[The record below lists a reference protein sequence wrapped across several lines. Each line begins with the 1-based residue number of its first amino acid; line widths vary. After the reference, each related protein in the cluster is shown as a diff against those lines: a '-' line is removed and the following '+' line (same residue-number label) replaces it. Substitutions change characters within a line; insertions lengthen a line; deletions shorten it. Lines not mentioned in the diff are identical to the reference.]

1 MPHHV
6 KNLPCPQ
13 MNVKQRKIPGCY
25 NTCMSKF
32 TNLFHGIILL
42 VPLIGMGL
50 LNASPVAEEIAQINK
65 EINSISSNGTDH
77 IEELTFLLQYQPWR
91 SDLWERLGREYLDKE
106 EYSNAIYAFQNG
118 KSAQGLSSGG
128 KIGWADAL
136 ISSGEI
142 ETAKQILRMTATSE
156 NDLVN
161 YMQIITLQRRIGDVY
176 GAEATLLIANRR
188 FPENEEI
195 SFQLGLMLSS
205 TQPDSAVQFLLKT
218 QNLSQNVTLLK
229 NALISTIEN
238 TQNSVTSAERFLQIG
253 QVLSTFGEWDVAMQ
267 AFNSTLAID
276 PDSALGLAYLG
287 EAKQQLDQDGNA
299 EITRA
304 LELAP
309 DNEIVNG
316 LAGLYY
322 RRQGKNEFSLLY
334 LDKAASINPNANV
347 WIIEKSHTYEQMG
360 DLERAY
366 RLLIN
371 ATDLSPGDYTTWK
384 ALAFFCITH
393 NYEVRETGIVAARKA
408 MFLNP
413 SSSVLADLLGTGLM
427 LTGDY
432 DSAERFFLQALE
444 MDPRQS
450 AILIHL
456 GQMKILQK
464 DFQEARDYL
473 QQAID
478 YAPNN
483 RLRDLAIQLM
493 NENTGE

>member
-1 MPHHV
+1 
-6 KNLPCPQ
+6 
-13 MNVKQRKIPGCY
+13 MNVKKRLIPDCY

-32 TNLFHGIILL
+32 ANLFHGIILL

-50 LNASPVAEEIAQINK
+50 LNTSPVPEEIAQINQ
-65 EINSISSNGTDH
+65 EINSITSNRPDH
-77 IEELTFLLQYQPWR
+77 IEELSLLLQYQPWR
-91 SDLWERLGREYLDKE
+91 SDLWERLGREYLGEE
-106 EYSNAIYAFQNG
+106 EYAAAINAFQKG
-118 KSAQGLSSGG
+118 QSGEGLSSGG
-128 KIGWADAL
+128 KIAWADAL
-136 ISSGEI
+136 FSSGDI
-142 ETAKQILRMTATSE
+142 ESAKQILRSTVTTQIE
-156 NDLVN
+156 LINF
-161 YMQIITLQRRIGDVY
+161 MQIITLQRRIGDVY
-176 GAEATLLIANRR
+176 GAEATLLSANHV

-205 TQPDSAVQFLLKT
+205 TQPDSAIQFLLKT
-218 QNLSQNVTLLK
+218 QNLSQNDTLLK

-238 TQNSVTSAERFLQIG
+238 TQNSFSPAERFLQIG
-253 QVLSTFGEWDVAMQ
+253 QVLSTFGEWDVAAQ
-267 AFNSTLAID
+267 AFDSTLAND

-287 EAKQQLDQDGNA
+287 EAKQQLGLDGYA

-304 LELAP
+304 LDLAP

-322 RRQGKNEFSLLY
+322 RRLGKNELSLLH
-334 LDKAASINPNANV
+334 LDKAASINPTSNV

-371 ATDLSPGDYTTWK
+371 ATDLSPGDSTTWK

-393 NYEVRETGIVAARKA
+393 NYEVQETGIVAARKA
-408 MFLNP
+408 LSLNP

-427 LTGDY
+427 LSGDY

-444 MDPRQS
+444 IDPRQS